1 MFAALLHARKML
13 SLQPECVRF
22 DIYRTAAVLEQNQG
36 SQRANAFLISFCKK
50 ALPRLE
56 LVAKKYECAGIN
68 NNASAAIFGGHFDTE
83 LMQYL
88 ASRMVNMV
96 ARYNRLPDMARA
108 DIDLL
113 AADIANFTRAELANI
128 DDTGFSELK
137 TLYTWY
143 MRAGI
148 ISLQFNVT
156 PPHWER
162 VTKKYVGEDEIAPA
176 ITRMFNEVWWRGR
189 LRRIAAAWREHLL
202 IAAGNVSKKKHAYA
216 SKNCVT
222 DWREQKRRTR
232 EFLKGLDLEDEDG
245 NRISLIEKYD
255 GSVANPAIRRC
266 ELMTRIRGFE
276 NICNE
281 LGYVGEF
288 YTLTAPSKY
297 HATTKAGYRNTKW
310 KGASPSDTQSYLTG
324 LWARIRA
331 KLHREEIRI
340 FGIRVAEPH
349 HDGTPHWHMLM
360 FMLPEDVERVRLII
374 RDYAREEDH
383 HELRSDKAKKA
394 RFHAEAIDPEKGS
407 ATGYVAK
414 YISKNIDGYALDGET
429 DDESGELLKET
440 APAVSA
446 WAARW
451 HIRQFQFIGG
461 APVTVYRE
469 LRRLADTET
478 AHGLSVEFAAVH
490 DAADAGDWAGY
501 VNAQGGPFVRRDD
514 LQVRTLYEPRAEFN
528 QYGEETVCIRG
539 VYDSAI
545 GAGTPILT
553 RLTQWKIVPKRAV
566 DLDVDVKGAPAP
578 SRSSVNNC
586 TGSENDPPILDLSK
600 PLSRRERRELANR
613 LRKQKPAI
621 RRKFI
626 HGTDEQYAAI
636 AKTIDEIYLTTGT
649 IISRCE
655 ALHLMSGGKS
665 CFNGKWLRGT
675 GEGEV
680 FSAAPS
686 HQAQARKIL
695 SRVAALAGGKGGMKG
710 NVHPY
715 HAHTVYDAAIF
726 LHTFYQFVILYVYT
740 VSRRGGCVN
749 RELNEHVMIERV
761 EMIARLT
768 AESACQEK
776 DREIALNLIAEIAR
790 GNLIKNDSFSVVFSA
805 EPVGKKLKKEHEVR
819 INITLDKD
827 QKIEQSLID
836 AFQSELT
843 RRVATIFPSTRVFV
857 RKGSIT
863 GVELTGV
870 ENDSDRERLDN
881 ILQEVWEDESWR

>member
-1 MFAALLHARKML
+1 MFAALLHARKVL

-22 DIYRTAAVLEQNQG
+22 DAYRTAAVLEQNQG

-56 LVAKKYECAGIN
+56 LVAKKYECVGIDSKV
-68 NNASAAIFGGHFDTE
+68 SAAVFGCHFDTE
-83 LMQYL
+83 IMQYL

-96 ARYNRLPDMARA
+96 ARYNCLPDMSRA

-113 AADIANFTRAELANI
+113 AADIANFIRAELADN
-128 DDTGFSELK
+128 DDDGVSELR
-137 TLYTWY
+137 TLHTWY
-143 MRAGI
+143 MRAGF
-148 ISLQFNVT
+148 ISRQFNVT

-162 VTKKYVGEDEIAPA
+162 VTKKYVGQDEIAPA
-176 ITRMFNEVWWRGR
+176 VMRMFNEVWWRGR
-189 LRRIAAAWREHLL
+189 LRRIAASWREHLQ
-202 IAAGNVSKKKHAYA
+202 IAVGNVSKKRHAYA

-297 HATTKAGYRNTKW
+297 HATTKAGYRNSKW
-310 KGASPSDTQSYLTG
+310 NGASPSDTQSYLTG

-374 RDYAREEDH
+374 RDYASDEDH

-514 LQVRTLYEPRAEFN
+514 LQVRTLYEPRPEFN

-539 VYDSAI
+539 VYDSAL
-545 GAGTPILT
+545 GTGTPILT

-566 DLDVDVKGAPAP
+566 DLAVDVKGAPAP

-586 TGSENDPPILDLSK
+586 TGSESDPPILDLTK
-600 PLSRRERRELANR
+600 PLSQRERRELTNR
-613 LRKQKPAI
+613 LRKQKPAT

-626 HGTDEQYAAI
+626 HGTDEQNTAI
-636 AKTIDEIYLTTGT
+636 AKTIDEIHLTTGIT
-649 IISRCE
+649 ISRGE
-655 ALHLMSGGKS
+655 ALHLMAGGKS
-665 CFNGKWLRGT
+665 CFDGKWLRGT
-675 GEGEV
+675 SKGEI

-686 HQAQARKIL
+686 HQARARKTL
-695 SRVAALAGGKGGMKG
+695 SRVAALA
-710 NVHPY
+710 
-715 HAHTVYDAAIF
+715 
-726 LHTFYQFVILYVYT
+726 
-740 VSRRGGCVN
+740 
-749 RELNEHVMIERV
+749 EL
-761 EMIARLT
+761 
-768 AESACQEK
+768 
-776 DREIALNLIAEIAR
+776 
-790 GNLIKNDSFSVVFSA
+790 
-805 EPVGKKLKKEHEVR
+805 
-819 INITLDKD
+819 
-827 QKIEQSLID
+827 
-836 AFQSELT
+836 
-843 RRVATIFPSTRVFV
+843 AT
-857 RKGSIT
+857 KM
-863 GVELTGV
+863 
-870 ENDSDRERLDN
+870 
-881 ILQEVWEDESWR
+881 

>member
-1 MFAALLHARKML
+1 M
-13 SLQPECVRF
+13 
-22 DIYRTAAVLEQNQG
+22 EQTQG
-36 SQRANAFLISFCKK
+36 IQRANSFLISFCKK

-56 LVAKKYECAGIN
+56 LVAKKYECTGIKSN
-68 NNASAAIFGGHFDTE
+68 VSGAVFGGHFDTQ

-96 ARYNRLPDMARA
+96 ARFNRLPDMSRA

-113 AADIANFTRAELANI
+113 ASDIANFIRGELAHI
-128 DDTGFSELK
+128 DDSGFGELR
-137 TLYTWY
+137 TLYAWY
-143 MRAGI
+143 MHAGFI
-148 ISLQFNVT
+148 ALQFNVN

-162 VTKKYVGEDEIAPA
+162 VTKKFFDKNDIAPA
-176 ITRMFNEVWWRGR
+176 VIRLFTETWWRSR
-189 LRRIAAAWREHLL
+189 LRRVAAAWREHLQ
-202 IAAGNVSKKKHAYA
+202 IAVGNVSKKRHAYA

-276 NICNE
+276 NICHE

-288 YTLTAPSKY
+288 YTLTTPSKY
-297 HATTKAGYRNTKW
+297 HATTKAGYRNSKW
-310 KGASPSDTQSYLTG
+310 NGASPSDTQSYLTG

-374 RDYAREEDH
+374 RDYAWEEDR

-394 RFHAEAIDPEKGS
+394 RFHFEAIDPEKGS

-429 DDESGELLKET
+429 DDESGELLKDS

-469 LRRLADTET
+469 LRRFADTET

-514 LQVRTLYEPRAEFN
+514 LQVRALYEPRPEFN
-528 QYGEETVCIRG
+528 QYGEETVSIRG
-539 VYDSAI
+539 VYDSVV
-545 GAGTPILT
+545 GAGAPILT
-553 RLTQWKIVPKRAV
+553 RLTQWKIVPKRAL
-566 DLDVDVKGAPAP
+566 DLAVDVKGATAP

-586 TGSENDPPILDLSK
+586 TGSESDPPILDLSK
-600 PLSRRERRELANR
+600 PLSRRERRELTNK
-613 LRKQKPAI
+613 LRKQKPSI

-626 HGTDEQYAAI
+626 HGTDKQSAAI
-636 AKTIDEIYLTTGT
+636 EKTIDEIHLTTGVT
-649 IISRCE
+649 ISRCE
-655 ALHLMSGGKS
+655 AMHLIAGGKS
-665 CFNGKWLRGT
+665 CFDGKWLRGEAT
-675 GEGEV
+675 GEIFTV
-680 FSAAPS
+680 APS
-686 HQAQARKIL
+686 HQVKDKEYRVKGNETL
-695 SRVAALAGGKGGMKG
+695 NRVAVLAG
-710 NVHPY
+710 
-715 HAHTVYDAAIF
+715 
-726 LHTFYQFVILYVYT
+726 
-740 VSRRGGCVN
+740 
-749 RELNEHVMIERV
+749 
-761 EMIARLT
+761 LT
-768 AESACQEK
+768 
-776 DREIALNLIAEIAR
+776 
-790 GNLIKNDSFSVVFSA
+790 
-805 EPVGKKLKKEHEVR
+805 
-819 INITLDKD
+819 T
-827 QKIEQSLID
+827 QK
-836 AFQSELT
+836 
-843 RRVATIFPSTRVFV
+843 
-857 RKGSIT
+857 
-863 GVELTGV
+863 
-870 ENDSDRERLDN
+870 
-881 ILQEVWEDESWR
+881 

>member
-1 MFAALLHARKML
+1 M
-13 SLQPECVRF
+13 
-22 DIYRTAAVLEQNQG
+22 LEQNQG

-56 LVAKKYECAGIN
+56 LVAKKYECSGIN
-68 NNASAAIFGGHFDTE
+68 SNVSAAVFDGYFDTQ

-96 ARYNRLPDMARA
+96 ARFNRLPDMSRA

-113 AADIANFTRAELANI
+113 ASDIANFIRAELADI

-143 MRAGI
+143 MRAGF

-156 PPHWER
+156 PPKWER
-162 VTKKYVGEDEIAPA
+162 VTKKYFGEDEIAPA
-176 ITRMFNEVWWRGR
+176 VMRMFNEVWWRGR
-189 LRRIAAAWREHLL
+189 LRRIASAWREHLQ
-202 IAAGNVSKKKHAYA
+202 IAVGNVSKKKHAYA

-232 EFLKGLDLEDEDG
+232 EFLKGLELEDEDG

-297 HATTKAGYRNTKW
+297 HATTKAGYRNSKW
-310 KGASPSDTQSYLTG
+310 NGTSPSDTQSYLTG

-374 RDYAREEDH
+374 RDYAWEEDR

-414 YISKNIDGYALDGET
+414 YISKNIDGYALDGEI

-539 VYDSAI
+539 VYDSAV

-566 DLDVDVKGAPAP
+566 DLAVDVKGAPAP

-586 TGSENDPPILDLSK
+586 TGSESDPPELDLSK
-600 PLSRRERRELANR
+600 PLSRRERRELTNR
-613 LRKQKPAI
+613 LRKQKPQM

-626 HGTDEQYAAI
+626 HGTNEQNAVV
-636 AKTIDEIYLTTGT
+636 AKIIDEIHLTTGIT
-649 IISRCE
+649 ISRGE
-655 ALHLMSGGKS
+655 ALHLMAGGKS
-665 CFNGKWLRGT
+665 CFDGKWLRGT
-675 GEGEV
+675 AKGEI
-680 FSAAPS
+680 FLAAPS
-686 HQAQARKIL
+686 HQAKARKIL
-695 SRVAALAGGKGGMKG
+695 YRVAAM
-710 NVHPY
+710 
-715 HAHTVYDAAIF
+715 
-726 LHTFYQFVILYVYT
+726 
-740 VSRRGGCVN
+740 
-749 RELNEHVMIERV
+749 
-761 EMIARLT
+761 
-768 AESACQEK
+768 AEASKPMPE
-776 DREIALNLIAEIAR
+776 
-790 GNLIKNDSFSVVFSA
+790 
-805 EPVGKKLKKEHEVR
+805 
-819 INITLDKD
+819 
-827 QKIEQSLID
+827 
-836 AFQSELT
+836 
-843 RRVATIFPSTRVFV
+843 
-857 RKGSIT
+857 
-863 GVELTGV
+863 
-870 ENDSDRERLDN
+870 
-881 ILQEVWEDESWR
+881 

>member
-1 MFAALLHARKML
+1 MIAALLRARKEL

-22 DIYRTAAVLEQNQG
+22 DVYRTATLLEQNQG
-36 SQRANAFLISFCKK
+36 SQRANAFLINFCKK

-56 LVAKKYECAGIN
+56 LVAKKYESAGIN
-68 NNASAAIFGGHFDTE
+68 SNVSTAVFGGHFDTR

-88 ASRMVNMV
+88 VSRMVNLV
-96 ARYNRLPDMARA
+96 ARYNRLPDMSRA
-108 DIDLL
+108 DVDLL
-113 AADIANFTRAELANI
+113 AGDIANFIRSELANI
-128 DDTGFSELK
+128 DDSGFGELK

-143 MRAGI
+143 MHAGI

-162 VTKKYVGEDEIAPA
+162 VANKYFNKDDIAPA
-176 ITRMFNEVWWRGR
+176 VIRMFTESWWRNR
-189 LRRIAAAWREHLL
+189 LRRVASAWREHLQ
-202 IAAGNVSKKKHAYA
+202 IAVGNVSKKKHAYA

-297 HATTKAGYRNTKW
+297 HATTKAGYRNSKW
-310 KGASPSDTQSYLTG
+310 NGASPSDTQSYLTG

-331 KLHREEIRI
+331 KLHREEVRI

-360 FMLPEDVERVRLII
+360 FMLPEDVDRVRLII
-374 RDYAREEDH
+374 RDYAWEEDR

-414 YISKNIDGYALDGET
+414 YISKNIDGYALDGEL

-451 HIRQFQFIGG
+451 HIRQFQFVGG

-514 LQVRTLYEPRAEFN
+514 LQVRTLYEPRTEFN

-545 GAGTPILT
+545 GADTPIMT

-566 DLDVDVKGAPAP
+566 DLSVDVKGALAP

-586 TGSENDPPILDLSK
+586 TGSESDPPILDLTK
-600 PLSRRERRELANR
+600 PLSRRERRELTNL
-613 LRKQKPAI
+613 LRKQKLAL

-626 HGTDEQYAAI
+626 HGTDEQNAAI
-636 AKTIDEIYLTTGT
+636 AKTIDEIHLTTGIT
-649 IISRCE
+649 ISRGE
-655 ALHLMSGGKS
+655 ALHLMAGSKS
-665 CFNGKWLRGT
+665 CIDGKWLRGT
-675 GEGEV
+675 AKGEI

-686 HQAQARKIL
+686 HQAKARKIL
-695 SRVAALAGGKGGMKG
+695 NRVAALAEMAMK
-710 NVHPY
+710 
-715 HAHTVYDAAIF
+715 
-726 LHTFYQFVILYVYT
+726 
-740 VSRRGGCVN
+740 
-749 RELNEHVMIERV
+749 E
-761 EMIARLT
+761 
-768 AESACQEK
+768 
-776 DREIALNLIAEIAR
+776 
-790 GNLIKNDSFSVVFSA
+790 
-805 EPVGKKLKKEHEVR
+805 
-819 INITLDKD
+819 
-827 QKIEQSLID
+827 
-836 AFQSELT
+836 
-843 RRVATIFPSTRVFV
+843 
-857 RKGSIT
+857 
-863 GVELTGV
+863 
-870 ENDSDRERLDN
+870 
-881 ILQEVWEDESWR
+881 

>member
-1 MFAALLHARKML
+1 M
-13 SLQPECVRF
+13 
-22 DIYRTAAVLEQNQG
+22 
-36 SQRANAFLISFCKK
+36 
-50 ALPRLE
+50 
-56 LVAKKYECAGIN
+56 
-68 NNASAAIFGGHFDTE
+68 
-83 LMQYL
+83 
-88 ASRMVNMV
+88 
-96 ARYNRLPDMARA
+96 
-108 DIDLL
+108 
-113 AADIANFTRAELANI
+113 
-128 DDTGFSELK
+128 
-137 TLYTWY
+137 
-143 MRAGI
+143 
-148 ISLQFNVT
+148 
-156 PPHWER
+156 
-162 VTKKYVGEDEIAPA
+162 
-176 ITRMFNEVWWRGR
+176 
-189 LRRIAAAWREHLL
+189 
-202 IAAGNVSKKKHAYA
+202 
-216 SKNCVT
+216 T

-374 RDYAREEDH
+374 RDYAWEEDH

-414 YISKNIDGYALDGET
+414 YISKNIDGYALDGAT

-553 RLTQWKIVPKRAV
+553 RLTQWKIVPKCAV
-566 DLDVDVKGAPAP
+566 DLVVDVKGAPAP

-586 TGSENDPPILDLSK
+586 TESESDPPILDLTK

-613 LRKQKPAI
+613 LRKQKPST
-621 RRKFI
+621 RRKFT
-626 HGTDEQYAAI
+626 HGTDEQKEALS
-636 AKTIDEIYLTTGT
+636 KTIDEIHLTTGIT
-649 IISRCE
+649 ISRGE
-655 ALHLMSGGKS
+655 ALHLMAGGKS

-675 GEGEV
+675 TKGEV
-680 FSAAPS
+680 FSATPS
-686 HQAQARKIL
+686 QQAQARRIL
-695 SRVAALAGGKGGMKG
+695 SRVAAL
-710 NVHPY
+710 
-715 HAHTVYDAAIF
+715 
-726 LHTFYQFVILYVYT
+726 
-740 VSRRGGCVN
+740 
-749 RELNEHVMIERV
+749 
-761 EMIARLT
+761 
-768 AESACQEK
+768 
-776 DREIALNLIAEIAR
+776 
-790 GNLIKNDSFSVVFSA
+790 
-805 EPVGKKLKKEHEVR
+805 VGAVTKH
-819 INITLDKD
+819 
-827 QKIEQSLID
+827 
-836 AFQSELT
+836 
-843 RRVATIFPSTRVFV
+843 
-857 RKGSIT
+857 GS
-863 GVELTGV
+863 
-870 ENDSDRERLDN
+870 
-881 ILQEVWEDESWR
+881 

>member
-1 MFAALLHARKML
+1 MTGVVYAFPWNAPRSAIASPYLTYDQQYRRDRMFAALLHARKVL

-22 DIYRTAAVLEQNQG
+22 DVYRTAAVLEQNQG

-68 NNASAAIFGGHFDTE
+68 SNVSGAVFDGHFDTQ

-96 ARYNRLPDMARA
+96 ARFNRLPDMSRA

-113 AADIANFTRAELANI
+113 AADIANFIRAELADI
-128 DDTGFSELK
+128 DDAGFSELK

-143 MRAGI
+143 MRAGF

-156 PPHWER
+156 PPKWER
-162 VTKKYVGEDEIAPA
+162 VTKKYFGEDEIAPA
-176 ITRMFNEVWWRGR
+176 VMRMFNEVWWRGR
-189 LRRIAAAWREHLL
+189 LRRIASAWREHLQ
-202 IAAGNVSKKKHAYA
+202 IAVGNVSKKKHAYA
-216 SKNCVT
+216 SKSCVT

-232 EFLKGLDLEDEDG
+232 EFLKGLDPEDEYG
-245 NRISLIEKYD
+245 NRISLIEKFD
-255 GSVANPAIRRC
+255 GSVANPEIRRC
-266 ELMTRIRGFE
+266 ELMARIRGFE

-297 HATTKAGYRNTKW
+297 HATTKAGYRNSKW
-310 KGASPSDTQSYLTG
+310 NGASPSDTQSYLTG

-374 RDYAREEDH
+374 RDYAWEEDR

-429 DDESGELLKET
+429 DDESGELLKES

-469 LRRLADTET
+469 LRRMADPET
-478 AHGLSVEFAAVH
+478 ARALSVEFAAVH
-490 DAADAGDWAGY
+490 DAAHYGRWADY

-514 LQVRTLYEPRAEFN
+514 LQVRTLYEPRTEFN
-528 QYGEETVCIRG
+528 QYGEETVCIKG
-539 VYDSAI
+539 VYDASI
-545 GAGTPILT
+545 GAGSPILT

-566 DLDVDVKGAPAP
+566 DLAVDVKGAPAP

-586 TGSENDPPILDLSK
+586 TGSEYDPPILDLTK
-600 PLSRRERRELANR
+600 PLSRRERRELTNR

-626 HGTDEQYAAI
+626 HGTGEQNAAI
-636 AKTIDEIYLTTGT
+636 AKTIDEIHLTTGIT
-649 IISRCE
+649 ISRGE

-665 CFNGKWLRGT
+665 CFDGKWLRGT
-675 GEGEV
+675 AKGEI
-680 FSAAPS
+680 FTAAPS
-686 HQAQARKIL
+686 HQVIAKEYRTKAIEIL
-695 SRVAALAGGKGGMKG
+695 NRVAVLA
-710 NVHPY
+710 
-715 HAHTVYDAAIF
+715 
-726 LHTFYQFVILYVYT
+726 
-740 VSRRGGCVN
+740 
-749 RELNEHVMIERV
+749 
-761 EMIARLT
+761 
-768 AESACQEK
+768 
-776 DREIALNLIAEIAR
+776 
-790 GNLIKNDSFSVVFSA
+790 
-805 EPVGKKLKKEHEVR
+805 
-819 INITLDKD
+819 
-827 QKIEQSLID
+827 
-836 AFQSELT
+836 ELT
-843 RRVATIFPSTRVFV
+843 KEI
-857 RKGSIT
+857 
-863 GVELTGV
+863 
-870 ENDSDRERLDN
+870 
-881 ILQEVWEDESWR
+881 

>member
-1 MFAALLHARKML
+1 MTKYTFAYPWNAPRSAIASPYLTYDQQHRRDRMFAALLHARKVL

-22 DIYRTAAVLEQNQG
+22 DVYRTAAVLEQNQG

-56 LVAKKYECAGIN
+56 LVAKKYECTGIN
-68 NNASAAIFGGHFDTE
+68 SNVSTAVFDGHFDTQ

-96 ARYNRLPDMARA
+96 ARYNRLPDMSRA

-113 AADIANFTRAELANI
+113 AADIANFIHAELADI

-137 TLYTWY
+137 TLYAWY

-162 VTKKYVGEDEIAPA
+162 VIKKYVGEDEIAPA
-176 ITRMFNEVWWRGR
+176 IARMFNDVWWRGR
-189 LRRIAAAWREHLL
+189 LRRIAAAWREHLQ
-202 IAAGNVSKKKHAYA
+202 IAVGNVSKKKHAYA
-216 SKNCVT
+216 SKSCVT

-232 EFLKGLDLEDEDG
+232 EFLKGLDLEDEYG
-245 NRISLIEKYD
+245 NRISLIEKFD

-266 ELMTRIRGFE
+266 ELMARIRGFE

-297 HATTKAGYRNTKW
+297 HATTKAGYRNSKW
-310 KGASPSDTQSYLTG
+310 NGASPSDTQSYLTG

-374 RDYAREEDH
+374 RDYAWEEDR

-469 LRRLADTET
+469 LRRMADPET
-478 AHGLSVEFAAVH
+478 ARALSVEFAAVH
-490 DAADAGDWAGY
+490 DAAHYGRWADY

-514 LQVRTLYEPRAEFN
+514 LQVRTLYEPRTEFN
-528 QYGEETVCIRG
+528 QYGEETVCIKG
-539 VYDSAI
+539 VYDASI
-545 GAGTPILT
+545 GAGSPILT

-566 DLDVDVKGAPAP
+566 DLAVDVKGAPAP

-586 TGSENDPPILDLSK
+586 TGSESDPPELDLSK
-600 PLSRRERRELANR
+600 PLSRREKRELTNR

-626 HGTDEQYAAI
+626 HGTDEQNAAI
-636 AKTIDEIYLTTGT
+636 AKTIDEIHLTTGIT
-649 IISRCE
+649 ISRGE
-655 ALHLMSGGKS
+655 ALHLMAGGKS
-665 CFNGKWLRGT
+665 CFDGKWLRGT
-675 GEGEV
+675 AKGEI

-686 HQAQARKIL
+686 HQAKAWKIL
-695 SRVAALAGGKGGMKG
+695 NRVAAMAE
-710 NVHPY
+710 
-715 HAHTVYDAAIF
+715 AAK
-726 LHTFYQFVILYVYT
+726 T
-740 VSRRGGCVN
+740 
-749 RELNEHVMIERV
+749 
-761 EMIARLT
+761 
-768 AESACQEK
+768 
-776 DREIALNLIAEIAR
+776 
-790 GNLIKNDSFSVVFSA
+790 
-805 EPVGKKLKKEHEVR
+805 
-819 INITLDKD
+819 NI
-827 QKIEQSLID
+827 
-836 AFQSELT
+836 
-843 RRVATIFPSTRVFV
+843 
-857 RKGSIT
+857 
-863 GVELTGV
+863 
-870 ENDSDRERLDN
+870 
-881 ILQEVWEDESWR
+881 

>member
-1 MFAALLHARKML
+1 
-13 SLQPECVRF
+13 
-22 DIYRTAAVLEQNQG
+22 
-36 SQRANAFLISFCKK
+36 
-50 ALPRLE
+50 
-56 LVAKKYECAGIN
+56 
-68 NNASAAIFGGHFDTE
+68 
-83 LMQYL
+83 
-88 ASRMVNMV
+88 
-96 ARYNRLPDMARA
+96 
-108 DIDLL
+108 
-113 AADIANFTRAELANI
+113 
-128 DDTGFSELK
+128 
-137 TLYTWY
+137 
-143 MRAGI
+143 
-148 ISLQFNVT
+148 
-156 PPHWER
+156 
-162 VTKKYVGEDEIAPA
+162 
-176 ITRMFNEVWWRGR
+176 
-189 LRRIAAAWREHLL
+189 
-202 IAAGNVSKKKHAYA
+202 
-216 SKNCVT
+216 
-222 DWREQKRRTR
+222 
-232 EFLKGLDLEDEDG
+232 
-245 NRISLIEKYD
+245 ISLIEKYD

-297 HATTKAGYRNTKW
+297 HATTKAGYRNSKW
-310 KGASPSDTQSYLTG
+310 NGASPSDTQSYLTG

-360 FMLPEDVERVRLII
+360 FMLPEDVESVRLII
-374 RDYAREEDH
+374 RDYAWEEDH
-383 HELRSDKAKKA
+383 HELKSDKAKKA

-514 LQVRTLYEPRAEFN
+514 LQVRTLYEPRPEFN
-528 QYGEETVCIRG
+528 QYGEETICIRG
-539 VYDSAI
+539 VYDSAV

-566 DLDVDVKGAPAP
+566 DLAVDVKGAPAP

-586 TGSENDPPILDLSK
+586 TGSESDPPELDLSK
-600 PLSRRERRELANR
+600 PLSRREKRELTNR

-626 HGTDEQYAAI
+626 HGTDEQNAAI
-636 AKTIDEIYLTTGT
+636 AKTIDEIHLTTGIT
-649 IISRCE
+649 ISRGE
-655 ALHLMSGGKS
+655 ALHLMAGGKS
-665 CFNGKWLRGT
+665 CFDGKWLRGT
-675 GEGEV
+675 SKGEI

-686 HQAQARKIL
+686 HQAKARKIL
-695 SRVAALAGGKGGMKG
+695 NRVAAMAE
-710 NVHPY
+710 
-715 HAHTVYDAAIF
+715 AAK
-726 LHTFYQFVILYVYT
+726 T
-740 VSRRGGCVN
+740 
-749 RELNEHVMIERV
+749 
-761 EMIARLT
+761 
-768 AESACQEK
+768 
-776 DREIALNLIAEIAR
+776 
-790 GNLIKNDSFSVVFSA
+790 
-805 EPVGKKLKKEHEVR
+805 
-819 INITLDKD
+819 NI
-827 QKIEQSLID
+827 
-836 AFQSELT
+836 
-843 RRVATIFPSTRVFV
+843 
-857 RKGSIT
+857 
-863 GVELTGV
+863 
-870 ENDSDRERLDN
+870 
-881 ILQEVWEDESWR
+881 

>member
-1 MFAALLHARKML
+1 MFAALLHARKVL

-22 DIYRTAAVLEQNQG
+22 DAYRTAAVLEHSQG

-68 NNASAAIFGGHFDTE
+68 SNVSAAVFGGHFDTQ

-88 ASRMVNMV
+88 ASRMVNMT
-96 ARYNRLPDMARA
+96 ARYNRLPDMSRA
-108 DIDLL
+108 DVDLL
-113 AADIANFTRAELANI
+113 AADIANFIRSELANI
-128 DDTGFSELK
+128 DDSDFGELK
-137 TLYTWY
+137 TLSSWY
-143 MRAGI
+143 MHAGF
-148 ISLQFNVT
+148 ISLQFNVA
-156 PPHWER
+156 PPGWER
-162 VTKKYVGEDEIAPA
+162 VTKKVFDKEYVAPDV
-176 ITRMFNEVWWRGR
+176 IRMFTETWWRGR
-189 LRRIAAAWREHLL
+189 LRRVAAAWREHLQ
-202 IAAGNVSKKKHAYA
+202 IAVGNVSKKKHAYA

-232 EFLKGLDLEDEDG
+232 EFLKGLELEDEDG

-310 KGASPSDTQSYLTG
+310 KGASPSDTQTYLTG

-331 KLHREEIRI
+331 KLHREDVRI

-360 FMLPEDVERVRLII
+360 FMLPEDAEYVRSVM
-374 RDYAREEDH
+374 RKYASKEDH
-383 HELRSDKAKKA
+383 HELRSDKAQKA

-407 ATGYVAK
+407 ATGYIAK

-451 HIRQFQFIGG
+451 HIRQFQFVGG

-469 LRRLADTET
+469 LRRLADTEV
-478 AHGLSVEFAAVH
+478 AHGLSVEFAAAH

-514 LQVRTLYEPRAEFN
+514 LQVRTLYEPRADFN

-545 GAGTPILT
+545 GADTPILT

-566 DLDVDVKGAPAP
+566 DLAVDVKGDPSP

-586 TGSENDPPILDLSK
+586 TGSESDPPELDLSK
-600 PLSRRERRELANR
+600 PLNRRERRQLTNR
-613 LRKQKPAI
+613 LRVKKVTI
-621 RRKFI
+621 RRKHM
-626 HGTDEQYAAI
+626 HGTPEQGAAI
-636 AKTIDEIYLTTGT
+636 TKAIDEVHVNTGA
-649 IISRCE
+649 IISRGE
-655 ALHLMSGGKS
+655 ALHLITGGKS
-665 CFNGKWLRGT
+665 CFNGKWCRCSAK
-675 GEGEV
+675 GEI

-686 HQAQARKIL
+686 HQEKARKIL
-695 SRVAALAGGKGGMKG
+695 NRVAVLADM
-710 NVHPY
+710 
-715 HAHTVYDAAIF
+715 A
-726 LHTFYQFVILYVYT
+726 
-740 VSRRGGCVN
+740 
-749 RELNEHVMIERV
+749 
-761 EMIARLT
+761 
-768 AESACQEK
+768 
-776 DREIALNLIAEIAR
+776 
-790 GNLIKNDSFSVVFSA
+790 
-805 EPVGKKLKKEHEVR
+805 KKS
-819 INITLDKD
+819 
-827 QKIEQSLID
+827 SL
-836 AFQSELT
+836 
-843 RRVATIFPSTRVFV
+843 
-857 RKGSIT
+857 
-863 GVELTGV
+863 
-870 ENDSDRERLDN
+870 
-881 ILQEVWEDESWR
+881 

>member
-1 MFAALLHARKML
+1 MFAALLHARKVL
-13 SLQPECVRF
+13 SLQPESVRF
-22 DIYRTAAVLEQNQG
+22 DVYRTAAVLEQNQG

-56 LVAKKYECAGIN
+56 LVANKYECAGIN
-68 NNASAAIFGGHFDTE
+68 SNVSAAVFDGHFDTQ

-96 ARYNRLPDMARA
+96 ARFNRLPDMSRA

-113 AADIANFTRAELANI
+113 AADIANFIRAELADI

-143 MRAGI
+143 MRAGF

-156 PPHWER
+156 PPKWER
-162 VTKKYVGEDEIAPA
+162 VTKKYFGEDEIAPA
-176 ITRMFNEVWWRGR
+176 VMRMFNEVWWRGR
-189 LRRIAAAWREHLL
+189 LRRIASAWREHLH
-202 IAAGNVSKKKHAYA
+202 IAVGSVSKRKHVYA

-297 HATTKAGYRNTKW
+297 HATTKAGYRNRKW
-310 KGASPSDTQSYLTG
+310 NGASPSDTQSYLTG

-374 RDYAREEDH
+374 RDYAWEEDR

-478 AHGLSVEFAAVH
+478 AHGLSIEFAAVH

-539 VYDSAI
+539 VYDSSL
-545 GAGTPILT
+545 GSGTPILT

-566 DLDVDVKGAPAP
+566 DLAVDVKGAPAP

-586 TGSENDPPILDLSK
+586 TGSESDPPELDLSK
-600 PLSRRERRELANR
+600 PLSRREKRELTNQI
-613 LRKQKPAI
+613 RKQKPAI

-626 HGTDEQYAAI
+626 HGTDEQNAAI
-636 AKTIDEIYLTTGT
+636 AKTIGEIHLTTG
-649 IISRCE
+649 INISRGE
-655 ALHLMSGGKS
+655 ALHLMAGGKS
-665 CFNGKWLRGT
+665 CFDGKWLRGT
-675 GEGEV
+675 ATGEI
-680 FSAAPS
+680 FTTAPS
-686 HQAQARKIL
+686 HQAKVKAYRTKATEIL
-695 SRVAALAGGKGGMKG
+695 NRVAVLA
-710 NVHPY
+710 
-715 HAHTVYDAAIF
+715 
-726 LHTFYQFVILYVYT
+726 
-740 VSRRGGCVN
+740 
-749 RELNEHVMIERV
+749 EL
-761 EMIARLT
+761 AT
-768 AESACQEK
+768 
-776 DREIALNLIAEIAR
+776 EI
-790 GNLIKNDSFSVVFSA
+790 
-805 EPVGKKLKKEHEVR
+805 
-819 INITLDKD
+819 
-827 QKIEQSLID
+827 
-836 AFQSELT
+836 
-843 RRVATIFPSTRVFV
+843 
-857 RKGSIT
+857 
-863 GVELTGV
+863 
-870 ENDSDRERLDN
+870 
-881 ILQEVWEDESWR
+881 

>member
-1 MFAALLHARKML
+1 MHSSTVAYAYPWNAPRSAIASPYLTYDQQQSRDRMFAALLHARKGL
-13 SLQPECVRF
+13 SLQPECVRY
-22 DIYRTAAVLEQNQG
+22 DVYRTATVLEQNQG
-36 SQRANAFLISFCKK
+36 SQRANAFLISYCKK

-56 LVAKKYECAGIN
+56 LVAKKYESAGIN
-68 NNASAAIFGGHFDTE
+68 SNVSTAVFGGHFDTR

-88 ASRMVNMV
+88 ASRMVNLV
-96 ARYNRLPDMARA
+96 ARYNRLPDMSRA
-108 DIDLL
+108 DVDLL
-113 AADIANFTRAELANI
+113 AGDIANFIRSELANI
-128 DDTGFSELK
+128 DDSGFGELK

-143 MRAGI
+143 MHAGF

-162 VTKKYVGEDEIAPA
+162 VANKYFNKDDIAPA
-176 ITRMFNEVWWRGR
+176 VIRMFTESWWRNR
-189 LRRIAAAWREHLL
+189 LRRAASAWREHLQ
-202 IAAGNVSKKKHAYA
+202 IAIGNVSKKKHAYA
-216 SKNCVT
+216 SKNCVS

-288 YTLTAPSKY
+288 YTVTAPSKY
-297 HATTKAGYRNTKW
+297 HATTKAGYRNSKW
-310 KGASPSDTQSYLTG
+310 NGASPADTQSYLTG

-360 FMLPEDVERVRLII
+360 FMLPENVERVRHII
-374 RDYAREEDH
+374 RDYAWEEDR

-414 YISKNIDGYALDGET
+414 YISKNIDGYALDGER

-539 VYDSAI
+539 VYDSAV
-545 GAGTPILT
+545 GVDTPILT

-566 DLDVDVKGAPAP
+566 DLAVDVKGAPAP

-586 TGSENDPPILDLSK
+586 TGSESDPPELDLSK
-600 PLSRRERRELANR
+600 PLSRSERRKLTAR
-613 LRKQKPAI
+613 LRDKK
-621 RRKFI
+621 RVTGHDFV
-626 HGTDEQYAAI
+626 HGTDKQNAAI
-636 AKTIDEIYLTTGT
+636 DRTIDEIQLTTGET
-649 IISRCE
+649 ISRGE
-655 ALHLMSGGKS
+655 ALHLMTGGRS
-665 CFNGKWLRGT
+665 CINGKWCRGSAT
-675 GEGEV
+675 GEIFPTV
-680 FSAAPS
+680 PS
-686 HQAQARKIL
+686 HQAQARQIL
-695 SRVAALAGGKGGMKG
+695 NRVAGLA
-710 NVHPY
+710 
-715 HAHTVYDAAIF
+715 
-726 LHTFYQFVILYVYT
+726 
-740 VSRRGGCVN
+740 
-749 RELNEHVMIERV
+749 
-761 EMIARLT
+761 
-768 AESACQEK
+768 EK
-776 DREIALNLIAEIAR
+776 
-790 GNLIKNDSFSVVFSA
+790 
-805 EPVGKKLKKEHEVR
+805 
-819 INITLDKD
+819 
-827 QKIEQSLID
+827 QKQ
-836 AFQSELT
+836 
-843 RRVATIFPSTRVFV
+843 R
-857 RKGSIT
+857 
-863 GVELTGV
+863 
-870 ENDSDRERLDN
+870 
-881 ILQEVWEDESWR
+881 

>member
-1 MFAALLHARKML
+1 MFAALLHARKVL

-22 DIYRTAAVLEQNQG
+22 DVYRTATVLEQNQG

-56 LVAKKYECAGIN
+56 LVAKKYECTGIN
-68 NNASAAIFGGHFDTE
+68 SKVSAAVFGGHFDTE
-83 LMQYL
+83 LMQYQ

-113 AADIANFTRAELANI
+113 AADIANFIRSELANI
-128 DDTGFSELK
+128 DDSDFGEFR
-137 TLYTWY
+137 TLYAWY
-143 MRAGI
+143 MHAGF
-148 ISLQFNVT
+148 ISQQFNVT
-156 PPHWER
+156 PPKWER
-162 VTKKYVGEDEIAPA
+162 VINKVFDKNDIAPA
-176 ITRMFNEVWWRGR
+176 VIRMFTETWWRNR
-189 LRRIAAAWREHLL
+189 LRRIAAAWREHLQ
-202 IAAGNVSKKKHAYA
+202 IAVGNVSKKRHAYA

-374 RDYAREEDH
+374 RDYAWEEDH

-553 RLTQWKIVPKRAV
+553 RLTQWKIVPKCAV
-566 DLDVDVKGAPAP
+566 DLVVDVKGAPAP

-586 TGSENDPPILDLSK
+586 TGSESDPPTLDLTK
-600 PLSRRERRELANR
+600 PLSRRERRELTNR

-626 HGTDEQYAAI
+626 HGTGEQNAAL
-636 AKTIDEIYLTTGT
+636 AKIIDEVHLTTGIT
-649 IISRCE
+649 ISRGE
-655 ALHLMSGGKS
+655 ALHLIAGGKS
-665 CFNGKWLRGT
+665 CINGKWRRGT
-675 GEGEV
+675 ARGELLR
-680 FSAAPS
+680 ATPS
-686 HQAQARKIL
+686 HESKSRNIL
-695 SRVAALAGGKGGMKG
+695 
-710 NVHPY
+710 
-715 HAHTVYDAAIF
+715 
-726 LHTFYQFVILYVYT
+726 
-740 VSRRGGCVN
+740 
-749 RELNEHVMIERV
+749 E
-761 EMIARLT
+761 
-768 AESACQEK
+768 
-776 DREIALNLIAEIAR
+776 
-790 GNLIKNDSFSVVFSA
+790 
-805 EPVGKKLKKEHEVR
+805 
-819 INITLDKD
+819 
-827 QKIEQSLID
+827 
-836 AFQSELT
+836 
-843 RRVATIFPSTRVFV
+843 RVATLAQAA
-857 RKGSIT
+857 K
-863 GVELTGV
+863 
-870 ENDSDRERLDN
+870 N
-881 ILQEVWEDESWR
+881 

>member
-1 MFAALLHARKML
+1 MFAALLHARKGL

-22 DIYRTAAVLEQNQG
+22 DVYRTTAVLEQNQG

-56 LVAKKYECAGIN
+56 LVAKKYECMGIN
-68 NNASAAIFGGHFDTE
+68 SNVSTAVFGGYFDTR

-88 ASRMVNMV
+88 ASRMVNLV
-96 ARYNRLPDMARA
+96 ARYNRLPDMSRA
-108 DIDLL
+108 DVDLL
-113 AADIANFTRAELANI
+113 AGDIANFIRSELANI
-128 DDTGFSELK
+128 DDSGFGELK

-143 MRAGI
+143 IHAGF

-162 VTKKYVGEDEIAPA
+162 VANKYFNKDDIAPA
-176 ITRMFNEVWWRGR
+176 VIRMFTESWWRNR
-189 LRRIAAAWREHLL
+189 LRRVASSWREHLQ
-202 IAAGNVSKKKHAYA
+202 IAVGNVSKKKHAYA

-276 NICNE
+276 NICTE

-297 HATTKAGYRNTKW
+297 HATTKAGYRNSKW
-310 KGASPSDTQSYLTG
+310 NGASPSDTQSYLTG

-374 RDYAREEDH
+374 RDYAWEEDR

-429 DDESGELLKET
+429 DDESGELLKDT

-528 QYGEETVCIRG
+528 QYGEETICIRG
-539 VYDSAI
+539 VYDSAV
-545 GAGTPILT
+545 GADTPILT

-566 DLDVDVKGAPAP
+566 DLAVEVKGAPAP

-586 TGSENDPPILDLSK
+586 TGSESDPPILDLTK
-600 PLSRRERRELANR
+600 PLSRRERRELTNR
-613 LRKQKPAI
+613 LRKQKPAV
-621 RRKFI
+621 RRKFT
-626 HGTDEQYAAI
+626 HGTDEQTAVI
-636 AKTIDEIYLTTGT
+636 VKTIDEIQLTTGIT
-649 IISRCE
+649 ISRGE
-655 ALHLMSGGKS
+655 ALHLMAGGKS
-665 CFNGKWLRGT
+665 CFDGKWLRVT
-675 GEGEV
+675 AKGEI

-686 HQAQARKIL
+686 HQARARKIL
-695 SRVAALAGGKGGMKG
+695 NRVAALA
-710 NVHPY
+710 
-715 HAHTVYDAAIF
+715 
-726 LHTFYQFVILYVYT
+726 
-740 VSRRGGCVN
+740 
-749 RELNEHVMIERV
+749 EL
-761 EMIARLT
+761 
-768 AESACQEK
+768 
-776 DREIALNLIAEIAR
+776 
-790 GNLIKNDSFSVVFSA
+790 
-805 EPVGKKLKKEHEVR
+805 
-819 INITLDKD
+819 
-827 QKIEQSLID
+827 
-836 AFQSELT
+836 
-843 RRVATIFPSTRVFV
+843 AT
-857 RKGSIT
+857 KM
-863 GVELTGV
+863 
-870 ENDSDRERLDN
+870 
-881 ILQEVWEDESWR
+881 

>member
-1 MFAALLHARKML
+1 MFAALLHARKVL

-22 DIYRTAAVLEQNQG
+22 DVYRTAAVLEQNQG
-36 SQRANAFLISFCKK
+36 SQRANAFLINFCKK

-56 LVAKKYECAGIN
+56 LVAKKYECVGIN
-68 NNASAAIFGGHFDTE
+68 SNVSAAVFDGHFDTQ

-96 ARYNRLPDMARA
+96 ARFNRLPDMSRA

-113 AADIANFTRAELANI
+113 AADIANFIRAELADI

-143 MRAGI
+143 MRAGF
-148 ISLQFNVT
+148 ISLQFNIT
-156 PPHWER
+156 PPKWER
-162 VTKKYVGEDEIAPA
+162 VAKKYFGEDEIAPA
-176 ITRMFNEVWWRGR
+176 VMRMFNEVWWRGR
-189 LRRIAAAWREHLL
+189 LRRIASAWREHLH
-202 IAAGNVSKKKHAYA
+202 IAVGSVSKRKHVYA

-297 HATTKAGYRNTKW
+297 HATTKAGYRNRKW
-310 KGASPSDTQSYLTG
+310 NGASPSDTQSYLTG

-374 RDYAREEDH
+374 RDYAWEEDR

-429 DDESGELLKET
+429 DDESGEFLKET

-478 AHGLSVEFAAVH
+478 AHGLSIEFAAVH

-539 VYDSAI
+539 VYDSSV
-545 GAGTPILT
+545 GSGTPILT

-566 DLDVDVKGAPAP
+566 DLAVDVKGAPAP

-586 TGSENDPPILDLSK
+586 TGSESDPPELDLSK
-600 PLSRRERRELANR
+600 PLSRREKRELTNR

-626 HGTDEQYAAI
+626 HGTDEQNAAI
-636 AKTIDEIYLTTGT
+636 AKTIDEIHLTTGIT
-649 IISRCE
+649 ISRGE
-655 ALHLMSGGKS
+655 ALHLMAGGKS

-675 GEGEV
+675 AKGEI
-680 FSAAPS
+680 FTSAPS
-686 HQAQARKIL
+686 YQAKARIIL
-695 SRVAALAGGKGGMKG
+695 NRVAALA
-710 NVHPY
+710 
-715 HAHTVYDAAIF
+715 
-726 LHTFYQFVILYVYT
+726 
-740 VSRRGGCVN
+740 
-749 RELNEHVMIERV
+749 EL
-761 EMIARLT
+761 AT
-768 AESACQEK
+768 
-776 DREIALNLIAEIAR
+776 
-790 GNLIKNDSFSVVFSA
+790 
-805 EPVGKKLKKEHEVR
+805 
-819 INITLDKD
+819 
-827 QKIEQSLID
+827 KI
-836 AFQSELT
+836 
-843 RRVATIFPSTRVFV
+843 
-857 RKGSIT
+857 
-863 GVELTGV
+863 
-870 ENDSDRERLDN
+870 
-881 ILQEVWEDESWR
+881 

>member
-1 MFAALLHARKML
+1 MHSSQVAYAYPWNAPRSAIASPYLTYDQQHRRDRMFAALLHARKVL

-22 DIYRTAAVLEQNQG
+22 DVYRTAAVLEQNQS

-56 LVAKKYECAGIN
+56 LVAKKYECAGIDSKV
-68 NNASAAIFGGHFDTE
+68 SAAVFGGHFDTE
-83 LMQYL
+83 IMQYL

-96 ARYNRLPDMARA
+96 ARYNRLPDMSRA

-113 AADIANFTRAELANI
+113 AADIANFIRAELADN
-128 DDTGFSELK
+128 DDAGFSELK
-137 TLYTWY
+137 TLYSWY
-143 MRAGI
+143 MRAGF

-162 VTKKYVGEDEIAPA
+162 VTKKYVGQDEIAPA
-176 ITRMFNEVWWRGR
+176 VMRMFNEVWWRGR
-189 LRRIAAAWREHLL
+189 LRRIAASWREHLQ
-202 IAAGNVSKKKHAYA
+202 IAVGNVSKKRHAYA

-222 DWREQKRRTR
+222 DWREQKLRTR

-297 HATTKAGYRNTKW
+297 HATTKAGYRNSKW
-310 KGASPSDTQSYLTG
+310 NGASPSDTQSYLTG

-374 RDYAREEDH
+374 RDYAWDEDH

-514 LQVRTLYEPRAEFN
+514 LQVRTLYEPRTEFN

-566 DLDVDVKGAPAP
+566 DLAVDVKGAPAP

-586 TGSENDPPILDLSK
+586 TGSESDPPILDLTK

-613 LRKQKPAI
+613 LKKQKPST

-626 HGTDEQYAAI
+626 HGTDEQKEALS
-636 AKTIDEIYLTTGT
+636 KTIDEIHLTTGIT
-649 IISRCE
+649 ISRGE
-655 ALHLMSGGKS
+655 ALHLMAGGKS

-675 GEGEV
+675 AKGDV

-686 HQAQARKIL
+686 QQAQARRII
-695 SRVAALAGGKGGMKG
+695 SRVAALAGA
-710 NVHPY
+710 V
-715 HAHTVYDAAIF
+715 T
-726 LHTFYQFVILYVYT
+726 
-740 VSRRGGCVN
+740 
-749 RELNEHVMIERV
+749 
-761 EMIARLT
+761 
-768 AESACQEK
+768 
-776 DREIALNLIAEIAR
+776 
-790 GNLIKNDSFSVVFSA
+790 KN
-805 EPVGKKLKKEHEVR
+805 
-819 INITLDKD
+819 
-827 QKIEQSLID
+827 
-836 AFQSELT
+836 
-843 RRVATIFPSTRVFV
+843 
-857 RKGSIT
+857 GS
-863 GVELTGV
+863 
-870 ENDSDRERLDN
+870 
-881 ILQEVWEDESWR
+881 

>member
-1 MFAALLHARKML
+1 MFAALLHARKVL

-22 DIYRTAAVLEQNQG
+22 DVYRTAAVLEQNQG

-56 LVAKKYECAGIN
+56 LVAKKYECASIN
-68 NNASAAIFGGHFDTE
+68 SSASAAVFGGHFDTE
-83 LMQYL
+83 LRQYL

-113 AADIANFTRAELANI
+113 AADIANFIRAELANI
-128 DDTGFSELK
+128 DDSGFSELK

-143 MRAGI
+143 MRSGI

-162 VTKKYVGEDEIAPA
+162 VAKKYVGQDEIAPA
-176 ITRMFNEVWWRGR
+176 VMRMFNEVWWRGR
-189 LRRIAAAWREHLL
+189 LRRIAASWREHLQ
-202 IAAGNVSKKKHAYA
+202 IAVGNVSKKRHAYA

-281 LGYVGEF
+281 LGYIGEF

-297 HATTKAGYRNTKW
+297 HATTKAGYRNSKW
-310 KGASPSDTQSYLTG
+310 NGASPLDTQSYLTG

-331 KLHREEIRI
+331 KLHREKIRI

-374 RDYAREEDH
+374 RDYAWKEDH

-394 RFHAEAIDPEKGS
+394 RFHAEAIDPQKGS

-514 LQVRTLYEPRAEFN
+514 LQVRTLYEPRPEFN

-539 VYDSAI
+539 VYDSAV

-566 DLDVDVKGAPAP
+566 DLAVDVKGAPAP

-586 TGSENDPPILDLSK
+586 TGSESDPPILDLSK
-600 PLSRRERRELANR
+600 PLSRRERRELTNR

-636 AKTIDEIYLTTGT
+636 AKTIDEIHLTTGT
-649 IISRCE
+649 IISRGE

-675 GEGEV
+675 GKGEV

-695 SRVAALAGGKGGMKG
+695 SRVAALAGGIK
-710 NVHPY
+710 
-715 HAHTVYDAAIF
+715 
-726 LHTFYQFVILYVYT
+726 
-740 VSRRGGCVN
+740 
-749 RELNEHVMIERV
+749 ENER
-761 EMIARLT
+761 
-768 AESACQEK
+768 
-776 DREIALNLIAEIAR
+776 
-790 GNLIKNDSFSVVFSA
+790 
-805 EPVGKKLKKEHEVR
+805 
-819 INITLDKD
+819 
-827 QKIEQSLID
+827 
-836 AFQSELT
+836 
-843 RRVATIFPSTRVFV
+843 
-857 RKGSIT
+857 
-863 GVELTGV
+863 
-870 ENDSDRERLDN
+870 
-881 ILQEVWEDESWR
+881 

>member
-1 MFAALLHARKML
+1 MAVQFAFPWNAPRSAIASPYLTYDQQYRRDRMFAALLHARKVL
-13 SLQPECVRF
+13 SLQPESVRF
-22 DIYRTAAVLEQNQG
+22 DVYRTAAVLEQNQG

-56 LVAKKYECAGIN
+56 LVANKYECAGIN
-68 NNASAAIFGGHFDTE
+68 SNVSAAVFDGHFDTQ

-96 ARYNRLPDMARA
+96 ARFNRLPDMSRA

-113 AADIANFTRAELANI
+113 AADIANFIRTELADI

-143 MRAGI
+143 MRAGF

-156 PPHWER
+156 PPKWER
-162 VTKKYVGEDEIAPA
+162 VTKKYFGEDEIAPA
-176 ITRMFNEVWWRGR
+176 VMRMFNEVWWRGR
-189 LRRIAAAWREHLL
+189 LRRIASAWREHLH
-202 IAAGNVSKKKHAYA
+202 IAVGSVSKRKHVYA

-232 EFLKGLDLEDEDG
+232 EFLKGLDLEDEYG

-297 HATTKAGYRNTKW
+297 HATTKAGYRNRKW
-310 KGASPSDTQSYLTG
+310 NGASPSDTQSYLTG

-374 RDYAREEDH
+374 RDYAWEEDR

-478 AHGLSVEFAAVH
+478 AHGLSIEFAAVH

-539 VYDSAI
+539 VYDSSL
-545 GAGTPILT
+545 GSGTPILT

-566 DLDVDVKGAPAP
+566 DLAVDVKGAPAP

-586 TGSENDPPILDLSK
+586 TGSESDPQELDLSK
-600 PLSRRERRELANR
+600 PLSRRERRELTNR
-613 LRKQKPAI
+613 LRKQKPQM

-626 HGTDEQYAAI
+626 HGTNEQNAVV
-636 AKTIDEIYLTTGT
+636 AKIIDEIHLTTGIT
-649 IISRCE
+649 ISRGE
-655 ALHLMSGGKS
+655 ALHLMAGGKS
-665 CFNGKWLRGT
+665 CFDGKWLRGT
-675 GEGEV
+675 AKGEI

-686 HQAQARKIL
+686 HQARAKEHQTKATEIL
-695 SRVAALAGGKGGMKG
+695 NRVAVLTELAMK
-710 NVHPY
+710 
-715 HAHTVYDAAIF
+715 I
-726 LHTFYQFVILYVYT
+726 
-740 VSRRGGCVN
+740 
-749 RELNEHVMIERV
+749 
-761 EMIARLT
+761 
-768 AESACQEK
+768 
-776 DREIALNLIAEIAR
+776 
-790 GNLIKNDSFSVVFSA
+790 
-805 EPVGKKLKKEHEVR
+805 
-819 INITLDKD
+819 
-827 QKIEQSLID
+827 
-836 AFQSELT
+836 
-843 RRVATIFPSTRVFV
+843 
-857 RKGSIT
+857 
-863 GVELTGV
+863 
-870 ENDSDRERLDN
+870 
-881 ILQEVWEDESWR
+881 

>member
-1 MFAALLHARKML
+1 M
-13 SLQPECVRF
+13 RF
-22 DIYRTAAVLEQNQG
+22 DVYRTATVLEQNQG

-56 LVAKKYECAGIN
+56 LVAKKYESAGIN
-68 NNASAAIFGGHFDTE
+68 TNVSTAVFGGHFDTR

-88 ASRMVNMV
+88 ASRMVNLV
-96 ARYNRLPDMARA
+96 ARYNRLPDMSRA
-108 DIDLL
+108 DVDLL
-113 AADIANFTRAELANI
+113 ACDIANFIRSELANI
-128 DDTGFSELK
+128 DDSGFGELK

-143 MRAGI
+143 MHAGF

-162 VTKKYVGEDEIAPA
+162 VANKYFNKDDIAPA
-176 ITRMFNEVWWRGR
+176 IIRMFTESWWRIR
-189 LRRIAAAWREHLL
+189 LRRVASAWREHLQ
-202 IAAGNVSKKKHAYA
+202 IAVGNVSKKKHAYA

-297 HATTKAGYRNTKW
+297 HATTKAGYRNSKW
-310 KGASPSDTQSYLTG
+310 NGASPSDTQSYLTG

-360 FMLPEDVERVRLII
+360 FMLPDDVERVRLII
-374 RDYAREEDH
+374 RDYAWEEDR

-528 QYGEETVCIRG
+528 QYGEETICIRG
-539 VYDSAI
+539 VYDSAV
-545 GAGTPILT
+545 GADTPILT

-566 DLDVDVKGAPAP
+566 DLAVDVKGAPAP

-586 TGSENDPPILDLSK
+586 TGRESEPPVLDLTK
-600 PLSRRERRELANR
+600 TLSRREKRELTNR
-613 LRKQKPAI
+613 LR
-621 RRKFI
+621 RRKSAMRREFI
-626 HGTDEQYAAI
+626 HGAGEQNAAI
-636 AKTIDEIYLTTGT
+636 EKTIDEIRLTTG
-649 IISRCE
+649 IAISRGE
-655 ALHLMSGGKS
+655 ALHLMAGGKS
-665 CFNGKWLRGT
+665 CFDGKWLRGT
-675 GEGEV
+675 AKGEI
-680 FSAAPS
+680 FSVAPS
-686 HQAQARKIL
+686 HQAKER
-695 SRVAALAGGKGGMKG
+695 
-710 NVHPY
+710 
-715 HAHTVYDAAIF
+715 
-726 LHTFYQFVILYVYT
+726 VIL
-740 VSRRGGCVN
+740 N
-749 RELNEHVMIERV
+749 R
-761 EMIARLT
+761 IAVL
-768 AESACQEK
+768 A
-776 DREIALNLIAEIAR
+776 
-790 GNLIKNDSFSVVFSA
+790 
-805 EPVGKKLKKEHEVR
+805 
-819 INITLDKD
+819 
-827 QKIEQSLID
+827 
-836 AFQSELT
+836 ELT
-843 RRVATIFPSTRVFV
+843 TKT
-857 RKGSIT
+857 
-863 GVELTGV
+863 
-870 ENDSDRERLDN
+870 
-881 ILQEVWEDESWR
+881 

>member
-1 MFAALLHARKML
+1 MSDFSFAYPWNTPRSAIASPYFTYDQQQRRDRMFAALLHARKVL

-22 DIYRTAAVLEQNQG
+22 DVYRTAAVLEQNQG

-56 LVAKKYECAGIN
+56 LVAKKYECTGIN
-68 NNASAAIFGGHFDTE
+68 SNVSTAVFDGHFDTQ

-88 ASRMVNMV
+88 ASRLVNMV
-96 ARYNRLPDMARA
+96 ARYNRLPDMPRA

-113 AADIANFTRAELANI
+113 AADIANFIRAELADV
-128 DDTGFSELK
+128 DDAGFSELK

-143 MRAGI
+143 MRAGF

-189 LRRIAAAWREHLL
+189 LRRVAAAWREHLQ
-202 IAAGNVSKKKHAYA
+202 IAVGNVSKKRHAYA

-232 EFLKGLDLEDEDG
+232 EFLKGLELEDEDG

-288 YTLTAPSKY
+288 YTLTAPSKF
-297 HATTKAGYRNTKW
+297 HATTKAGYRNRKW
-310 KGASPSDTQSYLTG
+310 NGASPSDTQSYLTG

-331 KLHREEIRI
+331 KLHREEVRI

-374 RDYAREEDH
+374 RDYAWEEDR

-394 RFHAEAIDPEKGS
+394 RFHVEAIDPEKGS

-514 LQVRTLYEPRAEFN
+514 LQVRTLYEPRSEFN

-539 VYDSAI
+539 VYDSTV

-566 DLDVDVKGAPAP
+566 DLAVDVKGAPAP

-586 TGSENDPPILDLSK
+586 TGSESDPPAIDLVK
-600 PLSRRERRELANR
+600 PLSRHERRELTKR
-613 LRKQKPAI
+613 LRKPKSPK
-621 RRKFI
+621 RSKFI
-626 HGTDEQYAAI
+626 HGTDEQNSTI
-636 AKTIDEIYLTTGT
+636 VKTIDEIHLTTG
-649 IISRCE
+649 INISRGE

-675 GEGEV
+675 SKGEI
-680 FSAAPS
+680 FATTPS
-686 HQAQARKIL
+686 HQAKARSIL
-695 SRVAALAGGKGGMKG
+695 KRVAVLS
-710 NVHPY
+710 V
-715 HAHTVYDAAIF
+715 AAKQ
-726 LHTFYQFVILYVYT
+726 H
-740 VSRRGGCVN
+740 
-749 RELNEHVMIERV
+749 RE
-761 EMIARLT
+761 
-768 AESACQEK
+768 
-776 DREIALNLIAEIAR
+776 
-790 GNLIKNDSFSVVFSA
+790 
-805 EPVGKKLKKEHEVR
+805 
-819 INITLDKD
+819 
-827 QKIEQSLID
+827 
-836 AFQSELT
+836 
-843 RRVATIFPSTRVFV
+843 
-857 RKGSIT
+857 
-863 GVELTGV
+863 
-870 ENDSDRERLDN
+870 
-881 ILQEVWEDESWR
+881 

>member
-1 MFAALLHARKML
+1 M
-13 SLQPECVRF
+13 RF
-22 DIYRTAAVLEQNQG
+22 DVYRTATVLEQNQG

-56 LVAKKYECAGIN
+56 LVAKKYESAGIN
-68 NNASAAIFGGHFDTE
+68 SNVSTAVFGGHFDTR

-88 ASRMVNMV
+88 ASRMVNLV
-96 ARYNRLPDMARA
+96 ARYNRLPDMSRA
-108 DIDLL
+108 DVDLL
-113 AADIANFTRAELANI
+113 AGDIANFIRSELANI
-128 DDTGFSELK
+128 DDSGFGELK

-143 MRAGI
+143 MHAGF

-162 VTKKYVGEDEIAPA
+162 VANKYFNKDYIAPA
-176 ITRMFNEVWWRGR
+176 VIRMFTESWWRNR
-189 LRRIAAAWREHLL
+189 LRRVASAWREHLQ
-202 IAAGNVSKKKHAYA
+202 IAVGNVSKKRHAYA

-297 HATTKAGYRNTKW
+297 HATTKAGYRNSKW
-310 KGASPSDTQSYLTG
+310 NGASPSDTQSYLTG

-374 RDYAREEDH
+374 RDYAWEEDR

-429 DDESGELLKET
+429 DDESGEQLKET

-528 QYGEETVCIRG
+528 QYGEETICIRG
-539 VYDSAI
+539 VYDSAV
-545 GAGTPILT
+545 GADTPILT

-566 DLDVDVKGAPAP
+566 DLAVDVKGAPAP

-586 TGSENDPPILDLSK
+586 TGSESESQALDLKK
-600 PLSRRERRELANR
+600 PLSRREKRQLVNR
-613 LRKQKPAI
+613 LRKQKPAM

-626 HGTDEQYAAI
+626 HGTDEQSTAI
-636 AKTIDEIYLTTGT
+636 EKTIDEIHLTTGIT
-649 IISRCE
+649 VSRGE
-655 ALHLMSGGKS
+655 ALHLMAGGKS
-665 CFNGKWLRGT
+665 CFDGKWLRGT
-675 GEGEV
+675 AKGEL

-686 HQAQARKIL
+686 HQANAKKIL
-695 SRVAALAGGKGGMKG
+695 NRVAALSK
-710 NVHPY
+710 P
-715 HAHTVYDAAIF
+715 
-726 LHTFYQFVILYVYT
+726 
-740 VSRRGGCVN
+740 
-749 RELNEHVMIERV
+749 
-761 EMIARLT
+761 
-768 AESACQEK
+768 
-776 DREIALNLIAEIAR
+776 
-790 GNLIKNDSFSVVFSA
+790 
-805 EPVGKKLKKEHEVR
+805 
-819 INITLDKD
+819 
-827 QKIEQSLID
+827 
-836 AFQSELT
+836 
-843 RRVATIFPSTRVFV
+843 ATKV
-857 RKGSIT
+857 
-863 GVELTGV
+863 
-870 ENDSDRERLDN
+870 
-881 ILQEVWEDESWR
+881 

>member
-1 MFAALLHARKML
+1 MAVQFAFPWNAPRSAITSPYLTYDQQYRRDRMFAALLHARKVL

-22 DIYRTAAVLEQNQG
+22 DVYRTAAVLEQNQG

-68 NNASAAIFGGHFDTE
+68 SNVSTAVFGCHFDTQ

-96 ARYNRLPDMARA
+96 ARYNSLPDMSRA
-108 DIDLL
+108 DVDLL
-113 AADIANFTRAELANI
+113 AADIANFIRGELANI
-128 DDTGFSELK
+128 DDHGFGELK

-143 MRAGI
+143 IRAGI
-148 ISLQFNVT
+148 ISLQFNVI
-156 PPHWER
+156 PPHWDR
-162 VTKKYVGEDEIAPA
+162 VAKNYVDADEIAPA
-176 ITRMFNEVWWRGR
+176 IAKMFNDGWWRGR
-189 LRRIAAAWREHLL
+189 LRRVAATWREHLQ
-202 IAAGNVSKKKHAYA
+202 IAVGNVNKKKNTYA

-297 HATTKAGYRNTKW
+297 HATTKAGYRNSKW
-310 KGASPSDTQSYLTG
+310 SGASPADTQNYLTG
-324 LWARIRA
+324 IWARIRA
-331 KLHREEIRI
+331 KLHREDVRI

-360 FMLPEDVERVRLII
+360 FMLPEDVEYVRSIV
-374 RDYAREEDH
+374 RKYAWKEDR
-383 HELRSDKAKKA
+383 HELKSDKAKKA

-429 DDESGELLKET
+429 DDESGELLKDT

-514 LQVRTLYEPRAEFN
+514 LQVRTLYEPRTELN
-528 QYGEETVCIRG
+528 QYGEETVCIKG
-539 VYDSAI
+539 VYDSSI
-545 GAGTPILT
+545 GAGSPILT

-566 DLDVDVKGAPAP
+566 DLAVDLQDGKAVPR
-578 SRSSVNNC
+578 SSSSVNNC
-586 TGSENDPPILDLSK
+586 TGSESDPPILDLTK
-600 PLSRRERRELANR
+600 PLSRRERRELTNR
-613 LRKQKPAI
+613 LRKEKPAT

-626 HGTDEQYAAI
+626 HGTDEQNAAI
-636 AKTIDEIYLTTGT
+636 AKTIDEIHLTTGIT
-649 IISRCE
+649 ISRGE
-655 ALHLMSGGKS
+655 ALHLMAGGKS
-665 CFNGKWLRGT
+665 CFDGKWLRGT
-675 GEGEV
+675 YKGEI
-680 FSAAPS
+680 FFAAPS
-686 HQAQARKIL
+686 HQARAREIL
-695 SRVAALAGGKGGMKG
+695 NRVAALA
-710 NVHPY
+710 
-715 HAHTVYDAAIF
+715 
-726 LHTFYQFVILYVYT
+726 
-740 VSRRGGCVN
+740 
-749 RELNEHVMIERV
+749 EL
-761 EMIARLT
+761 
-768 AESACQEK
+768 
-776 DREIALNLIAEIAR
+776 
-790 GNLIKNDSFSVVFSA
+790 
-805 EPVGKKLKKEHEVR
+805 
-819 INITLDKD
+819 
-827 QKIEQSLID
+827 
-836 AFQSELT
+836 
-843 RRVATIFPSTRVFV
+843 AT
-857 RKGSIT
+857 KM
-863 GVELTGV
+863 
-870 ENDSDRERLDN
+870 
-881 ILQEVWEDESWR
+881 

>member
-1 MFAALLHARKML
+1 MTKYTFAYPWNAPRSAIASPYLTYDQQYRRDRMFAALLHARKVL

-22 DIYRTAAVLEQNQG
+22 DAYRTAAILEQNQG

-68 NNASAAIFGGHFDTE
+68 SNVSAAVFDGHFDTQ

-96 ARYNRLPDMARA
+96 ARFNRLPDMSRA

-113 AADIANFTRAELANI
+113 AADIANFIRAELADI

-143 MRAGI
+143 MRAGF

-156 PPHWER
+156 PPKWER
-162 VTKKYVGEDEIAPA
+162 VTKKYFGEDEIAPA
-176 ITRMFNEVWWRGR
+176 VMRMFNEIWWRGR
-189 LRRIAAAWREHLL
+189 LRRIASAWREHLQ
-202 IAAGNVSKKKHAYA
+202 IAVGNVSKKKHAYA

-232 EFLKGLDLEDEDG
+232 EFLKGLDLEDEEG

-266 ELMTRIRGFE
+266 ELMARIRGFE

-297 HATTKAGYRNTKW
+297 HATTKAGYRNSKW
-310 KGASPSDTQSYLTG
+310 NGASPSDTQSYLTG

-374 RDYAREEDH
+374 RDYAWEEDH
-383 HELRSDKAKKA
+383 YELRSDKAKKA

-469 LRRLADTET
+469 LRRMADPET
-478 AHGLSVEFAAVH
+478 ARALSVEFAAVH
-490 DAADAGDWAGY
+490 DAAHYGRWADY

-514 LQVRTLYEPRAEFN
+514 LQVRTLYEPRTEFN
-528 QYGEETVCIRG
+528 QYGEETVCIKG
-539 VYDSAI
+539 VYDASI
-545 GAGTPILT
+545 GAGSPILT

-566 DLDVDVKGAPAP
+566 DLVVDVKGASAP

-586 TGSENDPPILDLSK
+586 TGSESDPPELDLSK
-600 PLSRRERRELANR
+600 PLSRRERLELTNR
-613 LRKQKPAI
+613 LRKQKPQM
-621 RRKFI
+621 RRKFT
-626 HGTDEQYAAI
+626 HGTNEQNAVV
-636 AKTIDEIYLTTGT
+636 AKIIDEIHLTTGIT
-649 IISRCE
+649 ISRGE
-655 ALHLMSGGKS
+655 ALHLIAGGKS
-665 CFNGKWLRGT
+665 CFDGKWLRGT
-675 GEGEV
+675 AKGE
-680 FSAAPS
+680 
-686 HQAQARKIL
+686 I
-695 SRVAALAGGKGGMKG
+695 
-710 NVHPY
+710 
-715 HAHTVYDAAIF
+715 
-726 LHTFYQFVILYVYT
+726 
-740 VSRRGGCVN
+740 
-749 RELNEHVMIERV
+749 
-761 EMIARLT
+761 
-768 AESACQEK
+768 
-776 DREIALNLIAEIAR
+776 
-790 GNLIKNDSFSVVFSA
+790 FSA
-805 EPVGKKLKKEHEVR
+805 EPSYQVRAKEYQTKATE
-819 INITLDKD
+819 ILN
-827 QKIEQSLID
+827 
-836 AFQSELT
+836 
-843 RRVATIFPSTRVFV
+843 RVAVLA
-857 RKGSIT
+857 
-863 GVELTGV
+863 ELATK
-870 ENDSDRERLDN
+870 
-881 ILQEVWEDESWR
+881 I

>member
-1 MFAALLHARKML
+1 MHSSMVAYAYPWNAPRSAIASPYLTYDQQYRRDRMFAALLHARKVL
-13 SLQPECVRF
+13 SLQSECVRF
-22 DIYRTAAVLEQNQG
+22 DVYRTAAVLEQNQG

-56 LVAKKYECAGIN
+56 LVAKKYECVGIN
-68 NNASAAIFGGHFDTE
+68 SNVSAAVFGGLFDTQ

-96 ARYNRLPDMARA
+96 ARYNRLPDMSRA

-113 AADIANFTRAELANI
+113 ASDIANFIRAELADI

-143 MRAGI
+143 MRAGF

-176 ITRMFNEVWWRGR
+176 ITRIFNEVWWRGR
-189 LRRIAAAWREHLL
+189 LRRIAAAWREHLH
-202 IAAGNVSKKKHAYA
+202 IAVGNVSKKKHAYA

-374 RDYAREEDH
+374 RDYAWEEDR

-528 QYGEETVCIRG
+528 LYGEETVCIRG
-539 VYDSAI
+539 VYDSAV

-566 DLDVDVKGAPAP
+566 DLAVDVKGAPAP

-586 TGSENDPPILDLSK
+586 TGSESDPPELDLSK
-600 PLSRRERRELANR
+600 PLNRREKRELTNR
-613 LRKQKPAI
+613 IRKQKPAM

-626 HGTDEQYAAI
+626 HGTDEQNAAI
-636 AKTIDEIYLTTGT
+636 AKTIGEIHLTTG
-649 IISRCE
+649 INISRGE
-655 ALHLMSGGKS
+655 ALHLMAGGKS
-665 CFNGKWLRGT
+665 CFDGKWLRGT
-675 GEGEV
+675 ATGEI
-680 FSAAPS
+680 FTTAPS
-686 HQAQARKIL
+686 HQAKVKAYRTKATEIL
-695 SRVAALAGGKGGMKG
+695 NRVAVLA
-710 NVHPY
+710 
-715 HAHTVYDAAIF
+715 
-726 LHTFYQFVILYVYT
+726 
-740 VSRRGGCVN
+740 
-749 RELNEHVMIERV
+749 EL
-761 EMIARLT
+761 AT
-768 AESACQEK
+768 
-776 DREIALNLIAEIAR
+776 EI
-790 GNLIKNDSFSVVFSA
+790 
-805 EPVGKKLKKEHEVR
+805 
-819 INITLDKD
+819 
-827 QKIEQSLID
+827 
-836 AFQSELT
+836 
-843 RRVATIFPSTRVFV
+843 
-857 RKGSIT
+857 
-863 GVELTGV
+863 
-870 ENDSDRERLDN
+870 
-881 ILQEVWEDESWR
+881 

>member
-1 MFAALLHARKML
+1 MHSSTVAYAYPWNAPRSAIASPYLTYDQQHRRDRMFAALLHARKVL

-22 DIYRTAAVLEQNQG
+22 DVYRTAAVLEQNQG

-56 LVAKKYECAGIN
+56 LVAKKYECAGIDSK
-68 NNASAAIFGGHFDTE
+68 ASAAVFGGHFDTE
-83 LMQYL
+83 IMQYL
-88 ASRMVNMV
+88 ASHMVNMV
-96 ARYNRLPDMARA
+96 ARYNRLPDMSRA

-113 AADIANFTRAELANI
+113 AGDIANFIRAELANI
-128 DDTGFSELK
+128 DDSDFGEFR
-137 TLYTWY
+137 TLYAWY
-143 MRAGI
+143 MHAGFI
-148 ISLQFNVT
+148 TQQFNVT
-156 PPHWER
+156 PPKWER
-162 VTKKYVGEDEIAPA
+162 VTNKVFDKNDIAPA
-176 ITRMFNEVWWRGR
+176 VIRMFTETWWRGR
-189 LRRIAAAWREHLL
+189 LRRIAASWREHLQ
-202 IAAGNVSKKKHAYA
+202 IAVGNVSKKRHAYA

-297 HATTKAGYRNTKW
+297 HATTKAGYRNSKW
-310 KGASPSDTQSYLTG
+310 NGTSPSDTQSYLTG

-374 RDYAREEDH
+374 RDYAWEEDR

-394 RFHAEAIDPEKGS
+394 RFHAEAIDPGKGS

-539 VYDSAI
+539 VYDSAV

-553 RLTQWKIVPKRAV
+553 RITQWKIVPKRAV
-566 DLDVDVKGAPAP
+566 DLAVDVKGAPAP

-586 TGSENDPPILDLSK
+586 TGSESDPPILDLTK
-600 PLSRRERRELANR
+600 PLSRRERRELTNR
-613 LRKQKPAI
+613 LRTKKSVT
-621 RRKFI
+621 RRNFT
-626 HGTDEQYAAI
+626 HGTDEQNAAV
-636 AKTIDEIYLTTGT
+636 AKTIDEIHQTTG
-649 IISRCE
+649 INISRGE
-655 ALHLMSGGKS
+655 ALHLMAGGKS

-675 GEGEV
+675 TKGEV
-680 FSAAPS
+680 FPAAAS
-686 HQAQARKIL
+686 HQAQARRIL
-695 SRVAALAGGKGGMKG
+695 SRVAALAG
-710 NVHPY
+710 
-715 HAHTVYDAAIF
+715 AT
-726 LHTFYQFVILYVYT
+726 
-740 VSRRGGCVN
+740 
-749 RELNEHVMIERV
+749 
-761 EMIARLT
+761 AR
-768 AESACQEK
+768 
-776 DREIALNLIAEIAR
+776 
-790 GNLIKNDSFSVVFSA
+790 NDS
-805 EPVGKKLKKEHEVR
+805 
-819 INITLDKD
+819 
-827 QKIEQSLID
+827 
-836 AFQSELT
+836 
-843 RRVATIFPSTRVFV
+843 
-857 RKGSIT
+857 
-863 GVELTGV
+863 
-870 ENDSDRERLDN
+870 
-881 ILQEVWEDESWR
+881 

>member
-1 MFAALLHARKML
+1 MGISYAYPWNAPRSAIASPYFTYEQQYRRDRNFAALLHARKVL
-13 SLQPECVRF
+13 AHQPECVRF
-22 DIYRTAAVLEQNQG
+22 DVNRTATVLEQTQG
-36 SQRANAFLISFCKK
+36 SERANAFLISFCKK

-68 NNASAAIFGGHFDTE
+68 SNVSAAVFGGHFDTQ

-88 ASRMVNMV
+88 ASRLVNMI
-96 ARYNRLPDMARA
+96 ARYNRLPDMSRA

-113 AADIANFTRAELANI
+113 AADIANFIRSELANI
-128 DDTGFSELK
+128 DDAGYGELK

-143 MRAGI
+143 MHAGFI
-148 ISLQFNVT
+148 AHQFNVT
-156 PPHWER
+156 PPRWER
-162 VTKKYVGEDEIAPA
+162 VTKKFFDKNQIAPA
-176 ITRMFNEVWWRGR
+176 VIRMFTETWWRGH
-189 LRRIAAAWREHLL
+189 LRRIASSWREHLQ
-202 IAAGNVSKKKHAYA
+202 IAIGNVSKKKHVYA

-232 EFLKGLDLEDEDG
+232 EFLKGLELEDEEG

-288 YTLTAPSKY
+288 YTITAPSKY

-310 KGASPSDTQSYLTG
+310 KGSSPSETQGYLTN
-324 LWARIRA
+324 LWARIRS

-360 FMLPEDVERVRLII
+360 FMLPEDVESVRRII
-374 RDYAREEDH
+374 RDYAWQEDN
-383 HELRSDKAKKA
+383 HELKSDKAKKA

-478 AHGLSVEFAAVH
+478 AHGLSIEFAAVH
-490 DAADAGDWAGY
+490 DAADVGDWAGY

-514 LQVRTLYEPRAEFN
+514 LQVRTLYEARAEFN

-545 GAGTPILT
+545 GAGSPIFT
-553 RLTQWKIVPKRAV
+553 RLTQWKIVPKHAV
-566 DLDVDVKGAPAP
+566 DLAVDVKGAPAP

-586 TGSENDPPILDLSK
+586 TGSESDPPELDLSK
-600 PLSRRERRELANR
+600 PLSRREKRELTNR
-613 LRKQKPAI
+613 LRVKKPA
-621 RRKFI
+621 RRREFV
-626 HGTDEQYAAI
+626 HGTEEQSEAI
-636 AKTIDEIYLTTGT
+636 TRTIDKVQMNTG
-649 IISRCE
+649 IKISRGE
-655 ALHLMSGGKS
+655 ALHLMAGGKS
-665 CFNGKWLRGT
+665 RFNDKWFSGSSN
-675 GEGEV
+675 GEV
-680 FSAAPS
+680 FRATPS
-686 HQAQARKIL
+686 HGHTARKIL
-695 SRVAALAGGKGGMKG
+695 GRVAKLA
-710 NVHPY
+710 
-715 HAHTVYDAAIF
+715 
-726 LHTFYQFVILYVYT
+726 
-740 VSRRGGCVN
+740 
-749 RELNEHVMIERV
+749 
-761 EMIARLT
+761 
-768 AESACQEK
+768 SATK
-776 DREIALNLIAEIAR
+776 L
-790 GNLIKNDSFSVVFSA
+790 SA
-805 EPVGKKLKKEHEVR
+805 
-819 INITLDKD
+819 
-827 QKIEQSLID
+827 
-836 AFQSELT
+836 
-843 RRVATIFPSTRVFV
+843 
-857 RKGSIT
+857 
-863 GVELTGV
+863 
-870 ENDSDRERLDN
+870 
-881 ILQEVWEDESWR
+881 